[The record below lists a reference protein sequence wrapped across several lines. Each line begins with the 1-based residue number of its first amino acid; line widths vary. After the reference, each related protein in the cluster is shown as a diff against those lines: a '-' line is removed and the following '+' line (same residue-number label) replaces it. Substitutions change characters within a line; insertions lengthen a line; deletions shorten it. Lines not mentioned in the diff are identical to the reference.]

1 MNDMESVYDANS
13 LLDAFNKSKKGT
25 AWKESV
31 QRYEMNLLR
40 NINQTQKEMKDGPMS
55 RRTSMSSSCMRG
67 EKQGILS
74 QCTSLTV
81 WYRGQS
87 VTMCLS
93 RSSPS
98 T

>member
-40 NINQTQKEMKDGPMS
+40 NINQTQKEIWCFHGGQGYPFCKETVEH
-55 RRTSMSSSCMRG
+55 TS
-67 EKQGILS
+67 S
-74 QCTSLTV
+74 QVLQET
-81 WYRGQS
+81 QEQ
-87 VTMCLS
+87 
-93 RSSPS
+93 
-98 T
+98 

>member
-40 NINQTQKEMKDGPMS
+40 NINQTQKEMKDG
-55 RRTSMSSSCMRG
+55 TY
-67 EKQGILS
+67 E
-74 QCTSLTV
+74 
-81 WYRGQS
+81 
-87 VTMCLS
+87 
-93 RSSPS
+93 
-98 T
+98 

>member
-40 NINQTQKEMKDGPMS
+40 NINQTQKEMKDG
-55 RRTSMSSSCMRG
+55 TYEQKDFYEFKLHERG
-67 EKQGILS
+67 KKGILS

>member
-31 QRYEMNLLR
+31 QRYEMNLL
-40 NINQTQKEMKDGPMS
+40 S
-55 RRTSMSSSCMRG
+55 
-67 EKQGILS
+67 
-74 QCTSLTV
+74 
-81 WYRGQS
+81 QS